1 MANITP
7 IGQSTPVKDKKKS
20 TTAVIHNQGKLKS
33 KAANLKQCFESD
45 DDDNEEIGQR
55 SAAAESDRSKSK
67 IIYRRE
73 KLCQQKRSFAK
84 NAENHSKIKNTSNF
98 IKEVIPGKSHI
109 LARIAE
115 NPSLH
120 PQTLFCT
127 KRFIRKRGHFPA
139 TSVKNP
145 SKFYHP

>member
-1 MANITP
+1 MRANFSDNNINNEP
-7 IGQSTPVKDKKKS
+7 SIVFVKNK
-20 TTAVIHNQGKLKS
+20 VY
-33 KAANLKQCFESD
+33 
-45 DDDNEEIGQR
+45 EILARLRFSVWSGVYSR
-55 SAAAESDRSKSK
+55 
-67 IIYRRE
+67 
-73 KLCQQKRSFAK
+73 
-84 NAENHSKIKNTSNF
+84 ENHSKINTTSNF

-139 TSVKNP
+139 TSVTNP